1 MNYVG
6 VVQSL
11 SHVWFFVTP
20 RTAAR
25 QVSLSFTVSQS
36 LLKLMAIESV
46 MPSNHLILVVPFSS
60 FLQSFKALGSFP
72 MSWLFASG
80 GQNIGASASVFP
92 VNIQGW
98 FPLGW
103 TGLLSLQ
110 SKEKNIRGNDWSIR
124 NMIKPLPSHEVLR
137 NTGKEKGKPLLAA
150 AENPSW
156 KHIGCGARNPGD
168 HLSAKQL
175 QAGNGGHFPSN
186 LDITQ
191 KPLLCW
197 HCCYF
202 YIFQQ

>member
-1 MNYVG
+1 M
-6 VVQSL
+6 L
-11 SHVWFFVTP
+11 VWF
-20 RTAAR
+20 
-25 QVSLSFTVSQS
+25 SH
-36 LLKLMAIESV
+36 SV
-46 MPSNHLILVVPFSS
+46 MSDSLWPRELQHARFPCPSPSPGACSNSCPLSQWCHQTISSSVVPFSC
-60 FLQSFKALGSFP
+60 LQSFKALGSFP

-80 GQNIGASASVFP
+80 GPNIGASASVFP

-110 SKEKNIRGNDWSIR
+110 SKEKNIRGNNWSIR

-137 NTGKEKGKPLLAA
+137 NTGKEKGKPLLAK

-175 QAGNGGHFPSN
+175 QAGNGGHLPSN

-197 HCCYF
+197 HCCYV